1 MPVVIP
7 VEADDRSFKE
17 AMAGLQATT
26 ERSAASIVKA
36 IEGMAKKSTK
46 AVDGLADSEKEA
58 AKQADDASKGLEDL
72 GDAAGLPVDQL
83 KKLTEGFGAALSSMT
98 SAQLGMVAFGGAAL
112 AGVAAFTAVAT
123 AAYTFVD
130 GVVSLTQASAEAIP
144 ALQALEKASG
154 VKLLPAETVDR
165 VQQADAAID
174 AVGASASLTGA
185 ILSGQLAPYVERV
198 ATLLV
203 AANLALADF
212 LQTNTQL
219 IDVLVNIGEGLVN
232 NLMAPIK
239 GAILLLGGF
248 LSGVADL
255 AETFESDLADSISSV
270 ADELLLFGATDFAAN
285 VDSMTQALGEYI
297 PTAKKLV
304 AGQRQVNAEQKEGAD
319 TTDKLRDTLYELQ
332 MLVAEGQLAPGLKDI
347 RNASGA
353 MVDLNADL
361 RGVLTTYGVTVEK
374 AKDLDQ
380 ALVDLR
386 LQAIDLDTA
395 FSRGEITQAEYAQGQ
410 ADNKAAV
417 EATTLAIQ
425 EQADVTKK
433 AADDTAKAAAAAKDA
448 QANALS
454 QTIGQLQG
462 GLEGIATLIGG
473 PVAGAITGLILNL
486 KDTVAGLTEQLLSLP
501 QILKDAPALLTGFIV
516 TLVEAVIPALM
527 NAAPDIAYA
536 LAMAVTDPEFLK
548 AIVKLNLMI
557 FNPVTGLKVGVEIA
571 RGLWEAFLDGWA
583 YFASG
588 KMLTD
593 FKAALVQGMQDA
605 VQYLRDA
612 WAKLVQALKDVF
624 TLGGDGGSG
633 KVGDALKEVFTLGQA
648 KTQYGDAPGMVR
660 AGPQGQTV
668 QTSPGDY
675 TVVGRSPADLLRR
688 AMAGAGVV
696 QPSAP
701 SLTPV
706 LAMQDMHRG
715 FDGFFVR
722 HARLGGQVTT
732 VLRNG
737 YKTGRG

>member
-1 MPVVIP
+1 MPVIIP
-7 VEADDRSFKE
+7 VEADDRSFRE
-17 AMAGLQATT
+17 AMAGLQSSV
-26 ERSAASIVKA
+26 EKSSAVISKA
-36 IEGMAKKSTK
+36 LEGMAKKSTK
-46 AVDGLADSEKEA
+46 AVDELSESEKEA
-58 AKQADDASKGLEDL
+58 AKQADEASKGLEDL

-83 KKLTEGFGAALSSMT
+83 KKLSEGFGAALSSMT
-98 SAQLGMVAFGGAAL
+98 SAQLGMVAFGGAAI
-112 AGVAAFTAVAT
+112 AGIAALTAVA
-123 AAYTFVD
+123 ASAYALVD
-130 GVVSLTQASAEAIP
+130 GIVSLTRASAEAIP
-144 ALQALEKASG
+144 SLQALEEASG
-154 VKLLPAETVDR
+154 LELLPAETVDR
-165 VQQADAAID
+165 VQQADAALD

-185 ILSGQLAPYVERV
+185 ILSGQLAPYVDQV

-212 LQTNTQL
+212 LQANTQIL
-219 IDVLVNIGEGLVN
+219 DVLVQVGEGLVN

-285 VDSMTQALGEYI
+285 VDSMTQALGQYV
-297 PTAKKLV
+297 PMAQKLV
-304 AGQRQVNAEQKEGAD
+304 TGQRKVNAEQKEGAD

-425 EQADVTKK
+425 KQAD
-433 AADDTAKAAAAAKDA
+433 AAKKA

-516 TLVEAVIPALM
+516 TLVETVVPALM

-548 AIVKLNLMI
+548 ALVKMNLMI

-571 RGLWEAFLDGWA
+571 KGLWEAFLDGWA

-588 KMLTD
+588 AMVED
-593 FKAALVQGMQDA
+593 FKAALMQGMRDA

-612 WAKLVQALKDVF
+612 WAQLVQALRDVF
-624 TLGGDGGSG
+624 TLGGESGTAG
-633 KVGDALKEVFTLGQA
+633 KVGDALREVFTLGRA
-648 KTQYGDAPGMVR
+648 DTQYGDAPGMVR

-675 TVVGRSPADLLRR
+675 TLVGRSKQDLLRR
-688 AMAGAGVV
+688 ALDGAGVA

-701 SLTPV
+701 QFAPV

-722 HARLGGQVTT
+722 HARLGGQVTQ
-732 VLRNG
+732 VLRDG
-737 YKTGRG
+737 YRTGRG

>member
-112 AGVAAFTAVAT
+112 AGVAAFTAVAA

-285 VDSMTQALGEYI
+285 VDSMTQALGQFV
-297 PTAKKLV
+297 PMAQKVVT
-304 AGQRQVNAEQKEGAD
+304 GQRKVNAA
-319 TTDKLRDTLYELQ
+319 
-332 MLVAEGQLAPGLKDI
+332 LKDTGDSEQEFI
-347 RNASGA
+347 DGVNA
-353 MVDLNADL
+353 
-361 RGVLTTYGVTVEK
+361 
-374 AKDLDQ
+374 
-380 ALVDLR
+380 
-386 LQAIDLDTA
+386 AIDATGDL
-395 FSRGEITQAEYAQGQ
+395 FSTTELAAQ
-410 ADNKAAV
+410 
-417 EATTLAIQ
+417 E
-425 EQADVTKK
+425 
-433 AADDTAKAAAAAKDA
+433 
-448 QANALS
+448 ANAAIDDVISAVNDLGDTS
-454 QTIGQLQG
+454 EDTGDKIREHVGGALDSLPDIVGAAGG
-462 GLEGIATLIGG
+462 GLEAIASLIGG

-501 QILKDAPALLTGFIV
+501 QLLKDAPALLTGFIV

-688 AMAGAGVV
+688 AMTGAGVA